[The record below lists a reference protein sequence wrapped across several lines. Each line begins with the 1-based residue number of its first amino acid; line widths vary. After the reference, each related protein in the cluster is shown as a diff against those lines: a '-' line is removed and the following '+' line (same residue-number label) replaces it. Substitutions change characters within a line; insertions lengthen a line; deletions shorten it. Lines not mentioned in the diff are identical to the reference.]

1 MFVLYFQPLHH
12 GEELSIRFWH
22 SPFLI
27 SLHSPWDT
35 SDTPSLSPPA
45 PSHPLAPR
53 ILTGSKILSPSSF
66 FLHFQLNC
74 LQSSLRASSS
84 PTYAKATYQS
94 LLLSCFGCFKFQW
107 TISSRLEINFCC
119 YLGLLLGLLP
129 SFPSLSALRLDCA
142 LSSCPWWLPSMPHGN
157 QSLDSCLSLFLP
169 VSIIVYQAWLRLME
183 FGPCFQCAARVCH
196 AFLSGRARDGL
207 SCSC

>member
-1 MFVLYFQPLHH
+1 MFVLYFQPLHR
-12 GEELSIRFWH
+12 GEELSIQFWH

-27 SLHSPWDT
+27 SLHSLWDA
-35 SDTPSLSPPA
+35 SDTPSLSSPA
-45 PSHPLAPR
+45 PRHPLTPR
-53 ILTGSKILSPSSF
+53 ILMGSKILSLSSF
-66 FLHFQLNC
+66 VKNQ
-74 LQSSLRASSS
+74 LQSHLCQGYLSIL
-84 PTYAKATYQS
+84 T
-94 LLLSCFGCFKFQW
+94 LLLRMFQIPMAE

-119 YLGLLLGLLP
+119 YLGLRLGLLP
-129 SFPSLSALRLDCA
+129 SSPSLSALRLDCV
-142 LSSCPWWLPSMPHGN
+142 LSSCPWWLQSMPHGN

-169 VSIIVYQAWLRLME
+169 GSIIVYQAWLRLME